1 MENVRKKL
9 EMIEEIEIP
18 KIANNLNKFLAA
30 RQQKAIKHKQAIT
43 NKSTNN
49 HLMNAFKYLK
59 HFLRVEEVPSNE
71 ELLSNAWSTKL
82 FLIKYKQF
90 PVKVIR

>member
-1 MENVRKKL
+1 
-9 EMIEEIEIP
+9 
-18 KIANNLNKFLAA
+18 
-30 RQQKAIKHKQAIT
+30 
-43 NKSTNN
+43 
-49 HLMNAFKYLK
+49 MNAFKYLK

>member
-30 RQQKAIKHKQAIT
+30 RQ
-43 NKSTNN
+43 
-49 HLMNAFKYLK
+49 
-59 HFLRVEEVPSNE
+59 
-71 ELLSNAWSTKL
+71 
-82 FLIKYKQF
+82 
-90 PVKVIR
+90 